1 MEAGAAYP
9 VILAVDY
16 PERQSRWKTLLR
28 LFLALP
34 VLIFAAI
41 IGGGAF
47 QFYRGGGFYG
57 LGNWSG
63 WNQSYGISIGAA
75 GSVVLAIWIAIVFR
89 GYIPRW
95 LFSFLV
101 ALMRFQVRVFSYFA
115 LLTDTYPPFE
125 GDYPIRLEV
134 QYPEKLA
141 RWKVLFWKLFT
152 SIPHFV
158 VLLFLMIGAGFSVV
172 IGWFVILFTGRFPE
186 GLHGYVAGVVRW
198 GTRLQGYLLSL
209 TDEYP
214 PFSLSAEAGPAGR
227 DTYIVSSVIGWLL
240 GAGMAAVFVAMLFV
254 GRETVRVAVSYDDL
268 TAGRVNYYETAV
280 EVWDMQIALT
290 DAMDPADDVFP
301 PLMAGEDK
309 RLVAFQLKLS
319 NDAGH
324 SRRVW
329 DSDFDLKDS
338 DGKWHDPLLVIAGGR
353 PTPVKFKKHTSIEAT
368 LIFEIGDRVQPEE
381 LRYQTHFLEGKRV
394 IYEFE

>member
-28 LFLALP
+28 LFLAIP
-34 VLIFAAI
+34 VLIFGFLVNYAS
-41 IGGGAF
+41 GAMV
-47 QFYRGGGFYG
+47 
-57 LGNWSG
+57 W
-63 WNQSYGISIGAA
+63 
-75 GSVVLAIWIAIVFR
+75 AIWIVIVLR
-89 GYIPRW
+89 GRIPRW
-95 LFSFLV
+95 MFDFQV
-101 ALMRFQVRVFSYFA
+101 ALIGWQVRALSYCL
-115 LLTDTYPPFE
+115 LLTDSYPPFE
-125 GDYPIRLEV
+125 GDYPIRFEA
-134 QYPEKLA
+134 QYPERLS
-141 RWKVLFWKLFT
+141 RWKVLIWKYFT
-152 SIPHFV
+152 VLPHSV
-158 VLLFLMIGAGFSVV
+158 VLFFLWIAAYVALI
-172 IGWFVILFTGRFPE
+172 IGWFAILITGRFPR

-198 GTRLQGYLLSL
+198 SMRVQAYVFSL

-240 GAGMAAVFVAMLFV
+240 GAGFIALFAAGAIAAVNV
-254 GRETVRVAVSYDDL
+254 RETVRVDVSYADL

-280 EVWDMQIALT
+280 EVWDMQVALT
-290 DAMDPADDVFP
+290 GAVDPADDVFP

-309 RLVAFQLKLS
+309 RLVAFQLKLR

-324 SRRVW
+324 SRAVRDW
-329 DSDFDLKDS
+329 DFRLKDS
-338 DGKWHDPLLVIAGGR
+338 DGKWHGPLLAIAGGR
-353 PTPVKFKKHTSIEAT
+353 PTPVKFKDNTSIEAT
-368 LIFEIGDRVQPEE
+368 LIFEIGDRVEPEE

>member
-1 MEAGAAYP
+1 MEASAAYP

-28 LFLALP
+28 LFLAIP

-41 IGGGAF
+41 IGGG
-47 QFYRGGGFYG
+47 GGIYG
-57 LGNWSG
+57 WGDWSG
-63 WNQSYGISIGAA
+63 WQESYSISIGAA
-75 GSVVLAIWIAIVFR
+75 GSVVLAIWITIVFR

-101 ALMRFQVRVFSYFA
+101 GLMRFQVRVFSYFA

-141 RWKVLFWKLFT
+141 RWKVLFWKFFT

-158 VLLFLMIGAGFSVV
+158 VLLFLLIGAGFSVV
-172 IGWFVILFTGRFPE
+172 IGWFAILFTGRFPE

-198 GTRLQGYLLSL
+198 SMRVQAYVFSL
-209 TDEYP
+209 TDDYP

-240 GAGMAAVFVAMLFV
+240 GAGFIALFVAGAIAAVNV
-254 GRETVRVAVSYDDL
+254 RETVRVDVSYADL
-268 TAGRVNYYETAV
+268 TAGRVDYYETAV
-280 EVWDMQIALT
+280 EVWDVQVALT
-290 DAMDPADDVFP
+290 AAVDPADDVFP
-301 PLMAGEDK
+301 LLAAAK
-309 RLVAFQLKLS
+309 NKKLVSFQLMFDNERNWSAKV
-319 NDAGH
+319 
-324 SRRVW
+324 R
-329 DSDFDLKDS
+329 DSDFRLKD
-338 DGKWHDPLLVIAGGR
+338 GEGYWHDPLLMVVGGR
-353 PTPVKFKKHTSIEAT
+353 VVPVKIAKGTPAKAT
-368 LIFEIGDRVQPEE
+368 VIFEIGDDARPAQLKYQP
-381 LRYQTHFLEGKRV
+381 FGEGKRV